1 MLCATNDLSNAP
13 FYLDGSLPGDVGFDP
28 FCLAG
33 SYLTLDPSATERQR
47 QMLSA
52 SPDELQA
59 TMAWMRES
67 ELKHARLAMIA
78 AAGWPVS
85 ELVAGP
91 YGGLASTSGRAPA
104 LLNGHLFDLPH
115 G

>member
-1 MLCATNDLSNAP
+1 MLCATNDLSKAP

-28 FCLAG
+28 LCLAG
-33 SYLTLDPSATERQR
+33 SYLTLDLSAPARQK
-47 QMLSA
+47 QMLTTT
-52 SPDELQA
+52 PDELQA
-59 TMAWMRES
+59 TMAWMREA

-78 AAGWPVS
+78 AAGWPLS

-91 YGGLASTSGRAPA
+91 LGGLLSTNGRAPA
-104 LLNGHLFDLPH
+104 VFNGHLFDLPN